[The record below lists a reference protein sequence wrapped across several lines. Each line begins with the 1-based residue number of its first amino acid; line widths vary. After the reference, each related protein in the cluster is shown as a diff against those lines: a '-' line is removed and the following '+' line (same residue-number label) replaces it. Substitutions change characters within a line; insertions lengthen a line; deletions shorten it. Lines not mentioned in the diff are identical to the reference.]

1 MSQSRYSEDN
11 RKGRIKSQAF
21 FQHSLNKTS
30 SLIYFYIF
38 LTEMKTSYCFLL
50 IFAMKCQSSVNV
62 LLFGIVLLRNKSLK
76 PLIVKVL
83 KGMN

>member
-1 MSQSRYSEDN
+1 
-11 RKGRIKSQAF
+11 
-21 FQHSLNKTS
+21 
-30 SLIYFYIF
+30 
-38 LTEMKTSYCFLL
+38 MKTSYCFIL

-62 LLFGIVLLRNKSLK
+62 LLFGITRVLLRNKSLK